1 MNEFIREVR
10 FNKLKRLQGVTLR
23 LPPKGLVALVG
34 PNGTGKTTILHALA
48 CLHRAPDHGPKP
60 GETYRWSDL
69 FVSHDGGDDWAGSDL
84 VVSFEKDDG
93 KVDEINFRRE
103 GRRWE
108 PTARRARYV
117 KLLLLSDFAP
127 HIEKESGELRFSA
140 DPDDREFEPFKF
152 AEKPVTPAR
161 RAAKVIDTMC
171 GALDR
176 RYEFIKPVE
185 KDTGALRSFFLVRS
199 QILPDGPVVVY
210 PSHFMGAGEQRLY
223 QILDAVQSAPNGALI
238 LIEEIEV
245 SLFDKALRTLIEE
258 LFNIA
263 LRRDMQIV
271 FSTHWSRITDFKDI
285 IDIKSLA
292 NKPDGT
298 VELADGHRPDFFDQ
312 MVGRRDLLQCIEVW
326 GEDDVALAI
335 IMAVADDLGV
345 REYLRPRIF
354 GAASNAY
361 TVAGTRALEGADANS
376 CIVVLDGDKLA
387 SDVERVKAAE
397 TVVTGTGKWADTQRA
412 KLLTFVTS
420 FVPPQP
426 DVNPEAFLLDCARH
440 GIEICRDDWLA
451 RYLAKSREYHH
462 ADAKGVMAFI
472 CERFGRNQ
480 DVVIDRFLN
489 CTVKSPAWIE
499 YTAEVRARL
508 KAAVRHHNIP
518 ITDDDVEP
526 PAGTAALVEAES

>member
-1 MNEFIREVR
+1 MTEFIREVR
-10 FNKLKRLQGVTLR
+10 FNKLKRLQNVTLR

-34 PNGTGKTTILHALA
+34 PNGTGKTTMLHALA

-69 FVSHDGGDDWAGSDL
+69 FVSHEGGDDWAGSDL
-84 VVSFEKDDG
+84 VVSFENDKG
-93 KVDEINFRRE
+93 KIDEINFRRE

-117 KLLLLSDFAP
+117 KLLLLSDCAP
-127 HIEKESGELRFSA
+127 HIERESGELRFSK
-140 DPDDREFEPFKF
+140 DPDDRESEPFKF
-152 AEKPVTPAR
+152 SEKPITPAR
-161 RAAKVIDTMC
+161 RAAKVIDAMC
-171 GALDR
+171 SALDR

-199 QILPDGPVVVY
+199 QVLPDGPEVVY

-258 LFNIA
+258 LHTIA
-263 LRRDMQIV
+263 TGRDMQIV
-271 FSTHWSRITDFKDI
+271 FSTHWGRITDLKDL

-292 NKPDGT
+292 NNPDGT

-312 MVGRRDLLQCIEVW
+312 MVGRRDMLQCIEVW
-326 GEDDVALAI
+326 AEDEVALAI
-335 IMAVADDLGV
+335 IKAVAEDLGL
-345 REYLRPRIF
+345 REYLQPRRF

-387 SDVERVKAAE
+387 SDDEQKEMAGVA
-397 TVVTGTGKWADTQRA
+397 VTGTGDWADTQRT
-412 KLLTFVTS
+412 KLLTYVS
-420 FVPPQP
+420 KFVPFRP
-426 DVNPEAFLLDCARH
+426 NTTPETFLLDCAKR
-440 GIEICRDDWLA
+440 GTEVSRGEWLSKYLEKA
-451 RYLAKSREYHH
+451 RGYHH
-462 ADAKGVMAFI
+462 ENDKGVMHFI
-472 CERFGRNQ
+472 CQRFNRSEEE
-480 DVVIDRFLN
+480 VVSRFLD
-489 CTVKSPAWIE
+489 CAVKDPAWIG

-508 KAAVRHHNIP
+508 KAAARHHNLP
-518 ITDDDVEP
+518 TTDDQGAP
-526 PAGTAALVEAES
+526 PAEAAEVEAEF